1 MDLLNVVLSDIILL
15 VYCSLYRLIDCVHL
29 RSPYCILT
37 RMSTSINRVLVGK
50 FDTTSI
56 FWEKSHTNKIPQL

>member
-37 RMSTSINRVLVGK
+37 RMSTSINTLMMIDVRAM
-50 FDTTSI
+50 
-56 FWEKSHTNKIPQL
+56 